1 MPARRVVEIEEDR
14 AHSNLRR
21 AAREQTVTV
30 ASSDFVLQEGDE
42 VNAVVAPDA
51 IGDFAQRFRS
61 TPLPPKVTA

>member
-1 MPARRVVEIEEDR
+1 MPANAWWKSRKSIAFESRPCGE
-14 AHSNLRR
+14 
-21 AAREQTVTV
+21 EQTVTV

-61 TPLPPKVTA
+61 TPLQPKVTA

>member
-1 MPARRVVEIEEDR
+1 
-14 AHSNLRR
+14 
-21 AAREQTVTV
+21 V
-30 ASSDFVLQEGDE
+30 ASSAFVLQEGDE